1 MRFAVISDIHGNL
14 PAFEAVVEDLR
25 KQDPDG
31 VVCLGDVSFN
41 GLYPQES
48 FDLLMSLYPF
58 CAVKGNT
65 DANFEELSDF
75 VPMNDFE
82 RSLYDMIVY
91 GAVRLSAGA
100 KSAMKSWPIAVE
112 REIEGRKLL
121 FCHGSPWR
129 FKDHFSPKNP
139 DFPELF
145 EEQTKALGVN
155 AIFCGH
161 THRRETFQ
169 IGDTLVVNVGAI
181 GYSFDGDPRPSYG
194 MVDVEHGEISCDL
207 RRVAYD
213 FGRYREEI
221 LESKLFGSL
230 DYIIAYATY
239 PPRG

>member
-1 MRFAVISDIHGNL
+1 
-14 PAFEAVVEDLR
+14 
-25 KQDPDG
+25 
-31 VVCLGDVSFN
+31 
-41 GLYPQES
+41 
-48 FDLLMSLYPF
+48 
-58 CAVKGNT
+58 
-65 DANFEELSDF
+65 
-75 VPMNDFE
+75 
-82 RSLYDMIVY
+82 
-91 GAVRLSAGA
+91 
-100 KSAMKSWPIAVE
+100 
-112 REIEGRKLL
+112 
-121 FCHGSPWR
+121 
-129 FKDHFSPKNP
+129 
-139 DFPELF
+139 LF

-239 PPRG
+239 PPWG